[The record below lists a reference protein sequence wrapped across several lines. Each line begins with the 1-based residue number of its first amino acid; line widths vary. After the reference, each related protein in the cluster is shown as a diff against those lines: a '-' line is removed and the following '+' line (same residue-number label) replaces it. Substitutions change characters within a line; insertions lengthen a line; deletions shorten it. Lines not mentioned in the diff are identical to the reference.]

1 MEQKLKMR
9 IFFFFFNALIERC
22 EHSRGLVTPTAPP
35 LPPPP
40 PPAPTLGHPGT
51 TRSDRALQASAL
63 TSASCHLPPSLS
75 FDEKHGEPATGSQ
88 GRRTLFPQPWGLV
101 QLFGI

>member
-1 MEQKLKMR
+1 MEQKLQMR
-9 IFFFFFNALIERC
+9 IFFFNALIEWC

-35 LPPPP
+35 
-40 PPAPTLGHPGT
+40 PTPTPTPGHPGT
-51 TRSDRALQASAL
+51 TRSDRAPGERSDFCLPPP
-63 TSASCHLPPSLS
+63 PPSLS

-101 QLFGI
+101 QLFSI

>member
-9 IFFFFFNALIERC
+9 IFFFFNALIEQC
-22 EHSRGLVTPTAPP
+22 EHSRGLVTPTAHTPP
-35 LPPPP
+35 R
-40 PPAPTLGHPGT
+40 PAPTLGHPGT
-51 TRSDRALQASAL
+51 TRSDRAPQASAL
-63 TSASCHLPPSLS
+63 TSASRHLPSSLS